1 MSCRERRDPLQGNT
15 AGPLASERPHGRLT
29 RNKTSCTDVVAM
41 ALVCLL
47 AAGPAMASPVGP
59 ASPASPATPPS
70 PASPAS
76 PTSPA
81 ALPDDLLAG
90 PGALGIETVVQH
102 ALAANLS
109 IDAARER
116 WAAAQAA
123 PARAHDLPDPRI
135 RYGFDLLGFDS
146 WNPFDGRLRV
156 QYSQELPYAGT
167 RDLRRDVAE
176 WQADRRA
183 FEIVGTEVDVAA
195 AARRAYY
202 ELYFVQE
209 ASEINNQHLSVVR
222 QLSTAAEELYIAGR
236 APQENVLKSLVELTT
251 LLARITDVD
260 SRIAATRAEL
270 NGLLHRPPGATLGK
284 PQPPG
289 EELAGLSL
297 EYLLAVARQRN
308 PRLAALGAT
317 ISGHDK
323 AVELQQREAKP
334 DFAIAGEY
342 WLQPMATGGY
352 DHLFAV
358 LVTTTLP
365 WVHDNKYTASIEE
378 AMANRRA
385 ATAEHAALLD
395 HVRSRVAASRERLL
409 ATARIVELYR
419 TSLIVQSEQ
428 SLQAARSAYE
438 AGTAGFVTVVDNER
452 TLLLNRLAL
461 ARAEADYGRAA
472 ADLYE
477 AVGVVG
483 LADLADTPVGL
494 EGTASELASPVASSV
509 TSPLA
514 PPLASQGVD
523 MAGIS
528 PELARI
534 FPGAAGIPSK
544 PEKSPPSGSRDPQE
558 RNR

>member
-1 MSCRERRDPLQGNT
+1 MSCGEREQPLPGST
-15 AGPLASERPHGRLT
+15 DAASAPRPPRGKLT
-29 RNKTSCTDVVAM
+29 RKKKAGTSVVAA

-47 AAGPAMASPVGP
+47 VAGPAMAKPADPPGP
-59 ASPASPATPPS
+59 S
-70 PASPAS
+70 
-76 PTSPA
+76 
-81 ALPDDLLAG
+81 DDQLAG
-90 PGALGIETVVQH
+90 PGALGLEAVIQH

-116 WAAAQAA
+116 WIAAQAI
-123 PARAHDLPDPRI
+123 PARAHDLPDPRL
-135 RYGFDLLGFDS
+135 RYGFDLLGFNS
-146 WNPFDGRLRV
+146 RNPFDGRLRV
-156 QYSQELPYAGT
+156 QYSQELPYSGT

-183 FEIVGTEVDVAA
+183 FEIVTTEVDVAA

-202 ELYFVQE
+202 ELYFAQQ
-209 ASEINNQHLSVVR
+209 ASRIHNQHLSLVR

-236 APQENVLKSLVELTT
+236 APQENVLRSLVALTT
-251 LLARITDVD
+251 LLAQITDAD

-270 NGLLHRPPGATLGK
+270 NGLLHRSPSAALGD
-284 PQPPG
+284 PQPPS
-289 EELAGLSL
+289 EELASLSL
-297 EYLLAVARQRN
+297 EHLLAAARQRN
-308 PRLAALGAT
+308 PRLATLGAT

-334 DFAIAGEY
+334 DFAVAGEY

-365 WVHDNKYTASIEE
+365 WVHDDKYTASIEE

-395 HVRSRVAASRERLL
+395 RVRSRVAASWERLQ

-438 AGTAGFVTVVDNER
+438 AGTAAFVTVIDNER

-483 LADLADTPVGL
+483 PADFADAPL
-494 EGTASELASPVASSV
+494 SSDGTALE
-509 TSPLA
+509 LA
-514 PPLASQGVD
+514 PPGIDL
-523 MAGIS
+523 AGIS
-528 PELARI
+528 PELARV
-534 FPGAAGIPSK
+534 FPSLGGDMQ
-544 PEKSPPSGSRDPQE
+544 EKRQ
-558 RNR
+558 

>member
-1 MSCRERRDPLQGNT
+1 MSCGERKSPLPGNT
-15 AGPLASERPHGRLT
+15 AEPLAPKRPHGRLT
-29 RNKTSCTDVVAM
+29 RNKTSGTNVVAM

-47 AAGPAMASPVGP
+47 VAGPVTASPEGWSSPEGP
-59 ASPASPATPPS
+59 ASPASSAGPS
-70 PASPAS
+70 
-76 PTSPA
+76 
-81 ALPDDLLAG
+81 DDKLAG
-90 PGALGIETVVQH
+90 PGDLGLETVIQR

-116 WAAAQAA
+116 WIAARAI

-202 ELYFVQE
+202 ELYFAQR
-209 ASEINNQHLSVVR
+209 ASEIHNQHLSVVR

-236 APQENVLKSLVELTT
+236 APQENVLRSLVALTT
-251 LLARITDVD
+251 LLAQITDVN

-270 NGLLHRPPGATLGK
+270 NGLLHRPPGAALGD
-284 PQPPG
+284 PQAPR
-289 EELAGLSL
+289 EELVGLSL
-297 EYLLAVARQRN
+297 EHLLAVARQRN
-308 PRLAALGAT
+308 PRLAAVGAT
-317 ISGHDK
+317 ASGHDK
-323 AVELQQREAKP
+323 AVQLQQREAKP
-334 DFAIAGEY
+334 DFAISGEY
-342 WLQPMATGGY
+342 WLMPMATGGY

-395 HVRSRVAASRERLL
+395 HVRSRVAASWERLQ

-483 LADLADTPVGL
+483 PADLADTPVSL
-494 EGTASELASPVASSV
+494 EGTASNLASASATPLASPLAAPFEHRIDLAGVSS
-509 TSPLA
+509 
-514 PPLASQGVD
+514 
-523 MAGIS
+523 
-528 PELARI
+528 ELARI
-534 FPGAAGIPSK
+534 FPKGA
-544 PEKSPPSGSRDPQE
+544 RDMQE